1 MARFYMLTE
10 LNHFL
15 FRSRVGNRRQR
26 RPGRRHKSDRES
38 LRDVTYSRQLTD
50 SNEQERPEVTGGLD
64 PAARIINVDSR
75 PVEGS
80 DRVDITIQGSDQY
93 TWRISGYTQCSR
105 SCGGGKVFY
114 KRHLLF

>member
-10 LNHFL
+10 LKYFL

-26 RPGRRHKSDRES
+26 RPGRRQKSDRES
-38 LRDVTYSRQLTD
+38 LTDVTYSRQLEA

-80 DRVDITIQGSDQY
+80 DTVDITLQGSNQY

-105 SCGGGKVFY
+105 SCGGGKASFVLAS
-114 KRHLLF
+114 RL

>member
-10 LNHFL
+10 LKYFL

-50 SNEQERPEVTGGLD
+50 SNEQEIPEITGGLD
-64 PAARIINVDSR
+64 PATRIINVDSR

-80 DRVDITIQGSDQY
+80 DTVDITIQGSDQY

-105 SCGGGKVFY
+105 SCGGGKASFVLAS
-114 KRHLLF
+114 RL